1 MKILF
6 YLLFIVIPKK
16 ITSFFV
22 YPFAYLLRKKVWR
35 STKACNG
42 DWQLDEV
49 RKHNKGWKLLV
60 WFFLNDSIYSETGK
74 EYNTK
79 RKNLYKWTH
88 NDFINGWY
96 WSGFK
101 NTSNNLSHWLAKGK
115 MIKVTKTYSGKHYL
129 YEVREFP
136 KGVYPYIEVYIKGLK
151 FNVGWL
157 TSGKF
162 EGIKV
167 RKRNV

>member
-6 YLLFIVIPKK
+6 YLLFVVIPKK
-16 ITSFFV
+16 LTSFII

-60 WFFLNDSIYSETGK
+60 WFFLDDSIYSETGK

-79 RKNLYKWTH
+79 RKNLYKWTK
-88 NDFINGWY
+88 NDFINSWY
-96 WSGFK
+96 WSGFR
-101 NTSNNLSHWLAKGK
+101 NTSNNLSHWLSKGK
-115 MIKVTKTYSGKHYL
+115 MVKVIKTYLGKHYL

-136 KGVYPYIEVYIKGLK
+136 KGIYPYLEFYIKGLK
-151 FNVGWL
+151 FNVGWFK
-157 TSGKF
+157 SGKF

-167 RKRNV
+167 RRKNK